1 MIYKFQKPQMQKNVR
16 EVGVSVCWVG
26 GGGGELIS

>member
-26 GGGGELIS
+26 GGELIS